1 MSDSD
6 IDTGPLGLFHDS
18 GHRTVQ
24 TERIK
29 GIFSSEGA
37 QYVGFGATKQR
48 VKKNYYIFAEE
59 DEDGAIRY
67 QALGDNMVPT
77 GPKKPIAREELL
89 KEYLPEPQLYLN
101 TVLPKLKEADA
112 AAKRGDEQRAQGR
125 GYSAE
130 FEYKEALRIQEDH
143 VRSTFGLGL
152 VYLDRGDRE
161 AAVNVFKR
169 LVGIRAAFEPE
180 HKHLFN
186 EFGMKLR
193 KGGLLPQALKYYGR
207 AYRLSRNDDHLLF
220 NMARVL
226 YEKGKTRQAR
236 LFLQKSLSINEGME
250 ESRQFLEFLERREA
264 RAEAAEG

>member
-1 MSDSD
+1 MSESD
-6 IDTGPLGLFHDS
+6 IDSGPLGLLGDS
-18 GHRTVQ
+18 VRQGPNQ
-24 TERIK
+24 ERIK
-29 GIFSSEGA
+29 GIFSSEGSL
-37 QYVGFGATKQR
+37 YVGFGSTKQR

-77 GPKKPIAREELL
+77 GPKKPIRREELL

-101 TVLPKLKEADA
+101 QVLPQLKRAEDA
-112 AAKRGDEQRAQGR
+112 ADRGDEQRAQGR
-125 GYSAE
+125 TYSAE

-193 KGGLLPQALKYYGR
+193 KSGLLPQALKYYGR

-226 YEKGKTRQAR
+226 YEKGKPRQAR
-236 LFLQKSLSINEGME
+236 TFLKKSLSINAGME
-250 ESRQFLEFLERREA
+250 ESRRFLEFLERREA
-264 RAEAAEG
+264 GTASAGS